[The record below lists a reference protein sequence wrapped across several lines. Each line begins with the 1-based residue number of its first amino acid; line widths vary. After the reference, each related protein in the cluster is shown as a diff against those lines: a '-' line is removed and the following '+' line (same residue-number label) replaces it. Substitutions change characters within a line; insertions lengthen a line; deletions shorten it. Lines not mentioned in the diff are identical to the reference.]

1 VVGGGV
7 RGVRGQ
13 RGDGWDMVW
22 YSSAR
27 GMVGRVCGVG
37 DGQGDADDRDTV
49 CTAAHAVMGLF
60 GCSIYWISRCEVHSL
75 FVSKFTALISD
86 FAACS

>member
-1 VVGGGV
+1 VESVGLALLGEGWEGFVRGVVIGGGGGGGARR

-37 DGQGDADDRDTV
+37 AWT
-49 CTAAHAVMGLF
+49 
-60 GCSIYWISRCEVHSL
+60 WRC
-75 FVSKFTALISD
+75 
-86 FAACS
+86 